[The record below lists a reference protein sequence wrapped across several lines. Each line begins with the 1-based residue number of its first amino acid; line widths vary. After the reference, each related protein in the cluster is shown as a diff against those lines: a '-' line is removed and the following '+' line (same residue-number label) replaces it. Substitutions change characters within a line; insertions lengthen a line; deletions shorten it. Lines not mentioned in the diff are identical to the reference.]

1 MSNLEA
7 LAIFALITVMAGI
20 AGGTLAGASFF
31 VRPVDGMEPPTPCAS
46 VGAGCLVAAIG
57 AIVLA
62 ALLIS
67 GAN

>member
-7 LAIFALITVMAGI
+7 LAIFVLVGVMAGI

-31 VRPVDGMEPPTPCAS
+31 IKPVEGMEPPTPCAS
-46 VGAGCLVAAIG
+46 VGAGCLAAAIG
-57 AIVLA
+57 ALVLA